1 MLSIIALFSVIL
13 GVTITFR
20 LVSQGGLSDENRAGV
35 VLATVMYCFMGGMD
49 VFFAEMICFDAD
61 NRIENQQQKCTT
73 GEDGTRSCP

>member
-35 VLATVMYCFMGGMD
+35 VLATVMYCFMGGID
-49 VFFAEMICFDAD
+49 VFFAEMICFDVN
-61 NRIENQQQKCTT
+61 NRIENQQNCTN